1 MDDLV
6 LKATVTKNNIKN
18 HIFDIGD
25 YPLCKDEADIIMKA
39 LEVYISYLIESFEK
53 QKNETTI

>member
-18 HIFDIGD
+18 HVFDIGD
-25 YPLCKDEADIIMKA
+25 YPLSKDEAKVLLKA
-39 LEVYISYLIESFEK
+39 LDIYIDSLRKHGGIS
-53 QKNETTI
+53 NETFTS

>member
-18 HIFDIGD
+18 HVFDIGD
-25 YPLCKDEADIIMKA
+25 YPLCKDEADIIIKA
-39 LEVYISYLIESFEK
+39 LEVYISYLIENFEK

>member
-18 HIFDIGD
+18 HVFDIGD
-25 YPLCKDEADIIMKA
+25 YPLSKDEADIIMKA
-39 LEVYISYLIESFEK
+39 LEVYISYLIENFEK